1 MRAENTRKEAVR
13 FFEKREP
20 KTLLL
25 PTRPHRAPW
34 IIRGRHQSQKFLLLF
49 SKRIAFSLVTTA
61 AYEAKHSIA

>member
-25 PTRPHRAPW
+25 PTRRHRARW
-34 IIRGRHQSQKFLLLF
+34 IIRGRHQSQKCFLLF
-49 SKRIAFSLVTTA
+49 SKRSAFSLVTTA
-61 AYEAKHSIA
+61 AYQAQHSIA